1 MNSTLTNPY
10 FWDCEC
16 EENYIILKSESLYC
30 KYCDSYE
37 EDQPDSRQNEVYN
50 LILKRMET

>member
-37 EDQPDSRQNEVYN
+37 EDQPDSLQNEVYN